1 MRIIEGLEAVR
12 AEDRGASAAIGN
24 FDGVH
29 RGHQA
34 VLDLARRP
42 AASPGAPLGVVTFEP
57 HPREVFAPDAP
68 PFRLMRLGARADR
81 LAALGV
87 ERLFVIPF
95 DKTFAAL
102 SAEAFC
108 ADVLTGAL
116 GLSHIVVGA
125 DFRFG
130 AKRAGDV
137 DYLREAGERLGFD
150 LTVADLVIGAETE
163 ISSTA
168 IREALAEGR
177 VGDATEM
184 LGHLHRIEGEVEHGE
199 KRGRTLGYP
208 TINQSVEGLM
218 TPRFGVYAVRVTVKD
233 GPHAGAYDGVASL
246 GVRPMF
252 GGHVANLETHIL
264 DFGGDLYGARVSTG
278 LVDWRRDEMRFD
290 DVDALIEQM
299 KADEAD
305 ARRIL
310 SAR

>member
-1 MRIIEGLEAVR
+1 MRIIEGLEAVE
-12 AEDRGASAAIGN
+12 ADDRGASAAIGN

-34 VLDLARRP
+34 VLDLARRE
-42 AASPGAPLGVVTFEP
+42 GVPLGVVTFEP

-81 LAALGV
+81 LAALEV
-87 ERLFVIPF
+87 ERLFVLPF
-95 DKTFAAL
+95 DREFASL
-102 SAEAFC
+102 TAEAFC
-108 ADVLTGAL
+108 ADVLAGAL
-116 GLSHIVVGA
+116 GLSHVVVGA

-130 AKRAGDV
+130 AKRSGDV
-137 DYLREAGERLGFD
+137 EFLKLAGARLGFD
-150 LTVADLVIGAETE
+150 VTIADLVIGADTE

-168 IREALAEGR
+168 IREALTEGR
-177 VGDATEM
+177 VADATAM

-208 TINQSVEGLM
+208 TINQSIEGLLA
-218 TPRFGVYAVRVTVKD
+218 PKFGVYAVRVWVKD

-252 GGHVANLETHIL
+252 GENRANLETHIL
-264 DFGGDLYGARVSTG
+264 DFEGDLYGARVSVG
-278 LVDWRRDEMRFD
+278 LVRWQRDELKFD
-290 DVDALIEQM
+290 GVDALVAQM
-299 KADEAD
+299 KADEAE

-310 SAR
+310 STA